1 MCGYAC
7 VDFPLGGSFSK
18 AEMIVVSSL
27 LVKES
32 VFNKVTIRR
41 GINSSRNCS
50 SVSFDLGD

>member
-32 VFNKVTIRR
+32 VFNKVTIRK
-41 GINSSRNCS
+41 GINSSRDCS